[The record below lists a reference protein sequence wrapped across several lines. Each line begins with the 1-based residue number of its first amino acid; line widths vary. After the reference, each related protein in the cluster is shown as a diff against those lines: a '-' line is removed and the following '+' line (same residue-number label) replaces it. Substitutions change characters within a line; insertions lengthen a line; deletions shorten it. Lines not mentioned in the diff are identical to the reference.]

1 MARVQATTTTSAAD
15 SPKLQL
21 LANWAKAEKAEL
33 ARARTVWSWACDGAV
48 TMDDAMEATD
58 RRLGLACG
66 AEAGACMGDL
76 RLTAPVGKRKEALR
90 QRAAGRSGCSS
101 LKTLGKRA
109 IGALRDARRTPT
121 VLHAALIA
129 NWRLGEA
136 AAGQDFIICDFR
148 VAVKKRRKLLRKLH
162 PEWQRAQVD
171 ERLRSERLTVAER
184 DSLGLVVR
192 PRGRKRLATILASA
206 GGANAWLGG
215 PAAGAGCYLTGT
227 LKALWMGMSIR
238 SGSVVRARRLLGEEG
253 LAELVGDSIYEPFA
267 TSLVE
272 FGDEWAQQEQGVR
285 TYGSLF
291 SGGFD
296 AFAQSI
302 RRVHGAVDVG
312 FVAEIRP
319 ERRQLLRWE
328 YAPKAVFSTA
338 SAAALM
344 ATPQGTVAWS
354 APCVDVSKAR
364 VVTREERP
372 QAVLRAKENMLEA
385 AEDLVEYAVRC
396 LPIVILGEQA
406 GGLVSH
412 YREVHE
418 ALTDR
423 LLQLPYAWW
432 LGVVDT
438 AAIFKAP
445 CNRVRV
451 GIVGVRLDKL
461 VRPVPRRCVGA
472 WWLEG
477 GDCSGCGARRA
488 DGRCI
493 LAECEDAMGAAE
505 VEVEVEAG
513 REECGGL

>member
-1 MARVQATTTTSAAD
+1 
-15 SPKLQL
+15 
-21 LANWAKAEKAEL
+21 
-33 ARARTVWSWACDGAV
+33 
-48 TMDDAMEATD
+48 MDDAMEATD

-136 AAGQDFIICDFR
+136 AVGQDFIICDFR

-162 PEWQRAQVD
+162 PGWQRAQVD

-227 LKALWMGMSIR
+227 LKAMWMGMSIR

-312 FVAEIRP
+312 FAAEIRP

-328 YAPKAVFSTA
+328 YAPRAVFSTA

-418 ALTDR
+418 ALTNR